1 MKSLVY
7 RGRAEYCLSMLE
19 IVSSVEAKNNLA
31 SMAECWHRL
40 AHEADEREQREHCGK
55 ELGADDPVAWLSRSR
70 P

>member
-40 AHEADEREQREHCGK
+40 AREADEREHCGK
-55 ELGADDPVAWLSRSR
+55 ERGADDPVAWLSRSR